1 MEPVVSEPITFF
13 RRATRT
19 TPATGTATD
28 PTPAPAIR
36 PKSGVSPR
44 GAGRSG
50 EDPGAAPGAA
60 VGVATA
66 TGTGA
71 GPPDRTVT
79 AGVEAFGEE
88 GEAEGAGAAVAAG
101 RACLPVLEGAGA
113 GAGADGAPEDPV
125 APACRVP
132 G

>member
-19 TPATGTATD
+19 TAATGRATD

-44 GAGRSG
+44 RAGRSG
-50 EDPGAAPGAA
+50 GDPGVAPGEAA
-60 VGVATA
+60 GAATA

-71 GPPDRTVT
+71 GPPERTVT
-79 AGVEAFGEE
+79 AGVEAFGAE
-88 GEAEGAGAAVAAG
+88 GEAEDAGVAAG
-101 RACLPVLEGAGA
+101 RACLPVPEGAVPGA
-113 GAGADGAPEDPV
+113 AGAPEDS
-125 APACRVP
+125 AGAACRVP